1 MAELPR
7 PGVEVIQQFQ
17 TTSPTVINPTLV
29 PFVTGPAKEII
40 EFLLPDGS
48 INTGA
53 KQGTYEQLPQ
63 VIAQSAFPSPRSNIA
78 EVNVEEA
85 TIKAAMLFGGKL
97 SQLDRDPGSAFLV
110 DWNNSARAT
119 YKTPEITGSGL
130 TLDGKTLVIAID
142 QTVRLNTLNDIAITF
157 ATVGGGNLSAAQIAT
172 QINTAVGE
180 TVATVVPSGS
190 NNRVQV
196 ASTRWGAASSVTV
209 RAGGS
214 ANTLLVALTDSIEY
228 RVEAAGFYA
237 QDQSDN
243 TTIAAYVAWSRGN
256 RLQDGIITSF
266 STAGSGV
273 ASFGQIFADTSG
285 NDNYLEAQS
294 SALTFT
300 GGGSIDLRVGDYFF
314 ADGVR
319 PNTSAEVSRV
329 ETNRFKLGII
339 NTQLSTFD
347 DDGVLLTAVY
357 DDSKVNTLLSSVPF
371 APRSAWFRARKIT
384 GINVSATAATMTG
397 TKVGTPATV
406 ATILGVSA
414 GGGPFALA
422 GLTLKVDVTL
432 DGVAQDQ
439 FTFTFTGG
447 PFADMA
453 AVVAAIGANIPN
465 VAATNASGQL
475 RLSTTSTGA
484 DQSLTLAAGSSA
496 ATVLGFASLPT
507 SDAGTDVQFQNMPP
521 VLTSTAHTFP
531 FTATVG
537 NTLVVKLSADGGGT
551 FPTTRTFT
559 WPVAVGPFA
568 NVAALLGALNT
579 GTSWDGGTLPTQFV
593 ISSSGTDKIVITSS
607 FTGDLA
613 AIKTDSTST
622 GIIGATN
629 AKLQFTSN
637 QTDVGENDLS
647 GLTFKFRLD
656 SRPDIYTIVFQD
668 DSLDDAVAE
677 INHVVG
683 FTVASIGGSLQS
695 QLVLTSP
702 LDGRASRVEIVSD
715 GVNTHAF
722 QAFGFTGG
730 QTASGLGRPNPDFM
744 VDDSGNVLI
753 GGEILRNAVTGQPFG
768 NSTSSLYIQYTG
780 LRLDVSPRAANPALL
795 SISDTT
801 TLETVLGPINQ
812 NNPLGL
818 GMFFQI
824 INAPGIACK
833 GMGVAEATAGE
844 PEGSLA
850 AYSEIANFLQSEEV
864 YAICPLTSSQVVHE
878 LFIAHVDFMSSAAQK
893 GERVLIACPQDPVR
907 DNDVV
912 VASGL
917 SANTTATPNQLIVDS
932 NPNQGLID
940 NGVNPALTIPQDADV
955 FVELQIVTGSSQETR
970 RYNVQIVNG
979 VLLTFRTTFTGGFNI
994 DGFYTTTPLTE
1005 TLIDANWSMEIRGAQ
1020 LLIPGSTLLDKDRV
1034 AATVAARSTAVKNRR
1049 VLFIF
1054 PDTIVAV
1061 VEGSDQEIQSYYYGA
1076 GMTGMTA
1083 ANPPQQGFTNLPA
1096 TGYTGVK
1103 GSQDT
1108 FSTQQLNT
1116 IAGGGTYIIVQDV
1129 QGGPVTSRHQLT
1141 TDLTSIETREYSITK
1156 VVDFVAK
1163 FMRTG
1168 LRNFIGTFNITQPF
1182 LDMLSTVIQG
1192 QLSFLEDGGV
1202 ILGGDLNNLIQD
1214 KDNPDTVLVDVTLDV
1229 PFPCNY
1235 IRLTLV
1241 I

>member
-17 TTSPTVINPTLV
+17 TAAPTVINPTLV

-40 EFLLPDGS
+40 EFLNSDGS
-48 INTGA
+48 INSGA
-53 KQGTYEQLPQ
+53 QQGTYEQLPQ
-63 VIAQSAFPSPRSNIA
+63 VIAQSAFPSPRNNIA

-97 SQLDRDPGSAFLV
+97 SSLDRDPGSAFLV
-110 DWNNSARAT
+110 AWNNAGRAT
-119 YKTPEITGSGL
+119 YRSPEITGAGL
-130 TLDGKTLVIAID
+130 ALDGKTLVIALN
-142 QTVRLNTLNDIAITF
+142 QTVRLNTLSDIAITF
-157 ATVGGGNLSAAQIAT
+157 ATVGGGNLTVAQIAS

-180 TVATVVPSGS
+180 TVASVVVSGS
-190 NNRVQV
+190 NNRVQIS
-196 ASTRWGAASSVTV
+196 STLWGAASSVTI
-209 RAGGS
+209 RGGGS
-214 ANTLLVALTDSIEY
+214 ANTLMVGLTDSVEY
-228 RVEAAGFYA
+228 RVEAAGFFA
-237 QDQSDN
+237 QDQVDN
-243 TTIAAYVAWSRGN
+243 TTLSAYVAWSRGN
-256 RLQDGIITSF
+256 QLNNGVITAF
-266 STAGSGV
+266 STAATGV
-273 ASFGQIFADTSG
+273 ASFGQIFADSSG
-285 NDNYLEAQS
+285 NDSYLEAQA

-300 GGGSIDLRVGDYFF
+300 GGGSIDLKVGDYFF

-319 PNTSAEVSRV
+319 PNSSTEVSRV

-371 APRSAWFRARKIT
+371 APRNAWFRARKLT
-384 GINVSATAATMTG
+384 GVNVAATAAVLTG
-397 TKVGTPATV
+397 SKIGTPATV
-406 ATILGVSA
+406 ATIVGTGA
-414 GGGPFALA
+414 AGPFALA
-422 GLTLKVDVTL
+422 GLTLKLDVTL
-432 DGVAQDQ
+432 DGVTLTQ
-439 FTFTFTGG
+439 FVFTFTGG

-453 AVVAAIGANIPN
+453 AVVTAIGAHIPH
-465 VAATNASGQL
+465 VAATNDAGQL

-484 DQSLTLAAGSSA
+484 DQAIVLAAGSSA
-496 ATVLGFASLPT
+496 ATILGFPSVPV

-521 VLTSTAHTFP
+521 VLTSASHTFP
-531 FTATVG
+531 FTATIG
-537 NTLVVKLSADGGGT
+537 QTLVVKLSTDAGAT

-559 WPVAVGPFA
+559 WPASVGPFA
-568 NVAALLGALNT
+568 NIAALLAAVNT
-579 GTSWDGGTLPTQFV
+579 ASSWDGSVLPTQFT
-593 ISSSGTDKIVITSS
+593 ITNSLDKLVITSAS
-607 FTGDLA
+607 TGDLA
-613 AIKTDSTST
+613 AIKVDSTST
-622 GIIGATN
+622 GVVGSTSG
-629 AKLQFTSN
+629 KFQFTSN
-637 QTDVGENDLS
+637 QTDTGENDLS

-656 SRPDIYTIVFQD
+656 SRPDIYTVVFQD

-702 LDGRASRVEIVSD
+702 LDGMASKVEIISD

-722 QAFGFTGG
+722 QAFGFTAG

-744 VDDSGNVLI
+744 VDSSGNVLI

-768 NSTSSLYIQYTG
+768 NSTASLYIQYTG

-801 TLETVLGPINQ
+801 TLQTVLSPLNQ
-812 NNPLGL
+812 SNPLGL

-833 GMGVAEATAGE
+833 GMGVAETTAGE
-844 PEGSLA
+844 PEGSLT
-850 AYSEIANFLQSEEV
+850 AYSEVASFIQSEEV
-864 YAICPLTSSQVVHE
+864 YALCPLTSSKVVHE
-878 LFIAHVDFMSSAAQK
+878 LFATHVNFMSSAAQK
-893 GERVLIACPQDPVR
+893 GERVLIECPLDPLR
-907 DNDVV
+907 DNDSV

-955 FVELQIVTGSSQETR
+955 FVELQVITGASQETR
-970 RYNVQIVNG
+970 RYNVQTVNG

-1005 TLIDANWSMEIRGAQ
+1005 TLVDANWSMEIRGEP
-1020 LLIPGSTLLDKDRV
+1020 LLIPGSTLLDKDKV
-1034 AATVAARSTAVKNRR
+1034 AATVAARSSAIKNRR
-1049 VLFIF
+1049 VISLF
-1054 PDTIVAV
+1054 PDTITAV
-1061 VEGSDQEIQSYYYGA
+1061 VEGSDQSIQSYFYGA
-1076 GMTGMTA
+1076 CMTGMTA
-1083 ANPPQQGFTNLPA
+1083 ANPPQQGFTNLPS
-1096 TGYTGVK
+1096 TGFTGVK

-1116 IAGGGTYIIVQDV
+1116 MAGGGTYIIVQDV

-1141 TDLTSIETREYSITK
+1141 TDLTSVETREYSITK

-1214 KDNPDTVLVDVTLDV
+1214 KNNPDTVLVDVTLDV